1 MKGTDTEGFVLD
13 ASVALC
19 WAFDDEDQPLARQA
33 LEAAGQGLAVA
44 PLVWWYEIRHGLL
57 AGERRGRLD
66 VASSTEFLDRV
77 HHLPIKLRFD
87 AAPGSLLPLART
99 HGLSVYDASYL
110 ELAQRL
116 ELSLATLDRHLSAA
130 AQTAGIS
137 LL

>member
-1 MKGTDTEGFVLD
+1 MKGTATEGFVLD

-33 LEAAGQGLAVA
+33 LGAAGKGVAVA
-44 PLVWWYEIRHGLL
+44 PLVWWYEIRHSLL
-57 AGERRGRLD
+57 AGERRGRLT
-66 VASSTEFLDRV
+66 AAGSAEYLDRV
-77 HHLPIKLRFD
+77 QQLPIKLRFD
-87 AAPGSLLPLART
+87 ATPGSLLPLART
-99 HGLSVYDASYL
+99 YGLSVYDASYL

-130 AQTAGIS
+130 AHAAGIS